1 MRIASER
8 DWTDFG
14 IRLLEAAGVDGAK
27 ARLIA
32 GSLVTG
38 NLRGVDSHGIAL
50 LPHYLDQV
58 EAGDVE
64 PAAEGR
70 VVSESGGCL
79 LYDAGHGFGFVT
91 AEICAGHAVRLARA
105 HGIAMV
111 VASEAS
117 HFGVA
122 ALWSQRISAA
132 GLIGIAMCDA
142 GPQVA
147 PWQGKARLLGTNP
160 MSVSVPHPDGRGW
173 LLDMATTAVALGK
186 LEQADLRGETE
197 VPAGWAMD
205 ADGRPTTDL
214 SVALAG
220 LLMPLGGHKGS
231 GLAVMIEILCGVLGG
246 GAMTREI
253 RGLRMHGRHSR
264 VNHVFLAVDV
274 ARFLPLEQFYARMER
289 LVGELKASPPAA
301 GYDEVLT
308 AGDPER
314 RAEEQRRRDGIR
326 IPDAAW
332 QELLKAA
339 ARLGVPVP
347 ETFRSI
353 SDR

>member
-1 MRIASER
+1 MIVALAQE
-8 DWTDFG
+8 WIDFG
-14 IRLLEAAGVDGAK
+14 IRLLEAAGVESAK
-27 ARLIA
+27 AKLIA
-32 GSLVTG
+32 ESLVTG

-64 PAAEGR
+64 PAAEGS

-91 AEICAGHAVRLARA
+91 AEICAGHAVRLARVQ
-105 HGIAMV
+105 GIAMV
-111 VASEAS
+111 VAREAS

-122 ALWSQRISAA
+122 ALWSGRISAA

-160 MSVSVPHPDGRGW
+160 MSISVPHPDGRGW
-173 LLDMATTAVALGK
+173 LLDMATTTVALGK

-205 ADGRPTTDL
+205 VDGRPTTVL
-214 SVALAG
+214 ATALAG

-231 GLAVMIEILCGVLGG
+231 GLAVLVEILCGVLGG
-246 GAMTREI
+246 GAMTSEI

-264 VNHVFLAVDV
+264 VNHVFLAIDV
-274 ARFLPLEQFYARMER
+274 ARFLPLEQFYARMDK

-301 GYDEVLT
+301 GYDEVLM

-314 RAEEQRRRDGIR
+314 RAEEHRRLHGIG
-326 IPDAAW
+326 IPEAAW
-332 QELLKAA
+332 QELRKAA
-339 ARLGVPVP
+339 ARLGVAPL
-347 ETFRSI
+347 RG
-353 SDR
+353 D